1 MGCALGEII
10 CQYRQNKKMTQ
21 EEFASRLGVTPQAVS
36 KWERGNGLP
45 DVSLIEG
52 ICNVLGVDADTLFGI
67 TEKVV
72 ENGNSIDDTEI
83 KSNLISD
90 PIMVE
95 FSESLIPLICDGLK
109 TPAVQESRK
118 RLARENGMLLPMIRF
133 RDNCALAKDQY
144 RVLVYDKEILT
155 GSTKTNS
162 EAFYQELIAKIEG
175 YCKEHYSKLLNKH
188 TVKILIDNLKNQYPG
203 VADGVIP
210 EQIPYIK
217 VEQRLKE
224 KIRAGESIKDLIHI
238 VEELEAENTI

>member
-1 MGCALGEII
+1 M
-10 CQYRQNKKMTQ
+10 
-21 EEFASRLGVTPQAVS
+21 P
-36 KWERGNGLP
+36 
-45 DVSLIEG
+45 G
-52 ICNVLGVDADTLFGI
+52 IDADTLFGI

-72 ENGNSIDDTEI
+72 ENGNSIDDAEI

-109 TPAVQESRK
+109 PPAVQESRK

-133 RDNCALAKDQY
+133 RDSCALAKD
-144 RVLVYDKEILT
+144 
-155 GSTKTNS
+155 
-162 EAFYQELIAKIEG
+162 
-175 YCKEHYSKLLNKH
+175 
-188 TVKILIDNLKNQYPG
+188 QYPG

-217 VEQRLKE
+217 VEHKLKE

-238 VEELEAENTI
+238 VEELEAEHTI

>member
-1 MGCALGEII
+1 M
-10 CQYRQNKKMTQ
+10 
-21 EEFASRLGVTPQAVS
+21 
-36 KWERGNGLP
+36 
-45 DVSLIEG
+45 
-52 ICNVLGVDADTLFGI
+52 
-67 TEKVV
+67 
-72 ENGNSIDDTEI
+72 
-83 KSNLISD
+83 
-90 PIMVE
+90 
-95 FSESLIPLICDGLK
+95 
-109 TPAVQESRK
+109 
-118 RLARENGMLLPMIRF
+118 
-133 RDNCALAKDQY
+133 
-144 RVLVYDKEILT
+144 T